1 VKRVSHLSQRTCRQL
16 SDFVSQSSERR
27 AARLVIGIIVISCL
41 VKALYAWRYY
51 GFYSGDDVEIHEMV
65 FAAVLDWDWQA
76 WSLRSAFYPM
86 VFLYPAVAMAQRL
99 GVEESAL
106 LVYVGRLVVVGFSGV
121 NIWLVFKVASR
132 AFASVP
138 VGILAALF
146 LALNK
151 LHASFATT
159 VFPRTVSTTFVLLA
173 VWFLLDRPSKRLSV
187 GLAGIA
193 LGAAAAVRFSEAIF
207 IMPALIH
214 LVLDKRSR
222 DALLLTGSF
231 LATASLV
238 VGVSD
243 AIYWGEP
250 FSSAKNITAYT
261 LSWSTTRGHQPFY
274 HYFTTVQSWSDWLT
288 IGLVLVSLKLVP
300 SRLALWAFLP
310 LLLLSLLPHKES
322 RYLLP
327 AVPFFVMLAA
337 AVFWHLLKE
346 ARGARSTLILVLL
359 VGMVLME
366 VTFLR
371 FRSSEGAVDAARY
384 VASRPHATGVVVQR
398 WTSGGR
404 LYLWRVPF
412 FGRLTQEEME
422 DRDYF
427 LSQISPG
434 GVSFIIVE
442 TPDLERLGYER
453 MLEDLGYQQVLFPT
467 GDDSDE
473 YRLFGR

>member
-1 VKRVSHLSQRTCRQL
+1 MKRIFHLSQRACRLL
-16 SDFVSQSSERR
+16 SDFLGRSSHRR
-27 AARLVIGIIVISCL
+27 AARVVIAIILLSGL

-65 FAAVLDWDWQA
+65 FAAVFDWDWRA
-76 WSLRSAFYPM
+76 WNIRCAFYPM
-86 VFLYPAVAMAQRL
+86 VFLYPAVAMAQKL

-106 LVYVGRLVVVGFSGV
+106 LVYVGRLVVVVFSGV
-121 NIWLVFKVASR
+121 NIWLAFKVASR

-159 VFPRTVSTTFVLLA
+159 VLPRTVSTMFVLLA
-173 VWFLLDRPSKRLSV
+173 VWFLLDRPSKRLHV

-207 IMPALIH
+207 IVPALIH
-214 LVLDKRSR
+214 LFLDKRSR

-231 LATASLV
+231 LVTALLV

-261 LSWSTTRGHQPFY
+261 LSWSTTRGYQPFY

-327 AVPFFVMLAA
+327 AVPFLVMLAA
-337 AVFWHLLKE
+337 AVFWRLLKE
-346 ARGARSTLILVLL
+346 ARGPRSTLVLVLL
-359 VGMVLME
+359 LGIFLME

-371 FRSSEGAVDAARY
+371 FRSSEAAVDAARY
-384 VASRPHATGVVVQR
+384 VASSPNATGVVVQR

-404 LYLWRVPF
+404 LYLWRLPF

-427 LSQISPG
+427 LSQVSPDE
-434 GVSFIIVE
+434 VSFIIVE
-442 TPDLERLGYER
+442 TQDLELLGYER
-453 MLEDLGYQQVLFPT
+453 MLEELGYQQVSFPT
-467 GDDSDE
+467 RDDSDE
-473 YRLFGR
+473 YKLFER